1 MASALQDVNFDEL
14 DWDNLTRDQLVDI
27 AENDERVTA
36 RSKAADIIAERD
48 TPPRLDTEEY
58 DPRKDL
64 GPERYED
71 RIAREQAEGEEGT
84 PLSAE
89 EVSPEDS
96 IRDETTVLAS
106 DVFAV
111 DDKNNIVKI

>member
-1 MASALQDVNFDEL
+1 MPSALQDINFDDL

-27 AENDERVTA
+27 AENDDRVTA
-36 RSKAADIIAERD
+36 RSKAAGVIAERD

-58 DPRKDL
+58 NPRTDL

-71 RIAREQAEGEEGT
+71 RIAREQAEGEESA

-89 EVSPEDS
+89 EVPPEAS

-106 DVFAV
+106 DVFTV
-111 DDKNNIVKI
+111 DDENNIIKI